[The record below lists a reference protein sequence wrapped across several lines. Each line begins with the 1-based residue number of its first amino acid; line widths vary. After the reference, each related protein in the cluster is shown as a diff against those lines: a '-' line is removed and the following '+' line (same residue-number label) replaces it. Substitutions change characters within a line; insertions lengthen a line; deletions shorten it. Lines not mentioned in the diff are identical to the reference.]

1 MNITD
6 YQYVFANLWNLL
18 KTDIQIAPTI
28 KDANDQ
34 CWIAMCDRYEQ
45 LVAQAPASVRDMA
58 DSMMR
63 VQLYELEKQ
72 WRWRDDNNKQTA

>member
-28 KDANDQ
+28 KDANDPR
-34 CWIAMCDRYEQ
+34 WIAMCDRYGTF
-45 LVAQAPASVRDMA
+45 VAQAPASVRDMA

-63 VQLYELEKQ
+63 VQVYELEAM
-72 WRWRDDNNKQTA
+72 WRWKDANKKAG

>member
-1 MNITD
+1 MSITD

-28 KDANDQ
+28 KDANDPR
-34 CWIAMCDRYEQ
+34 WAVMCDRYEQ
-45 LVAQAPASVRDMA
+45 FVAQAPESVRDMA

-63 VQLYELEKQ
+63 VQVYELEKQ
-72 WRWRDDNNKQTA
+72 WRWKDDNNQQTA